1 VLKSLAKPRLIN
13 LLVIDLCRSAKAPFG
28 ELYHAKS
35 MLPYW
40 EKGKNSAVVV
50 VCSCHDRHALEG
62 RRAAQDL
69 GFVSNHGLEN
79 GCVKYHKHRAE
90 HLVYCMQGNL
100 EVVKFGSRIGVVGC
114 KLEVGIGLEPGIG
127 LPSAFGYS
135 RALADYTAFRAGGQ
149 YCSLG
154 VLPSPGEA
162 VGCQTDKCPLRH
174 E

>member
-1 VLKSLAKPRLIN
+1 MIGMPLR
-13 LLVIDLCRSAKAPFG
+13 C
-28 ELYHAKS
+28 
-35 MLPYW
+35 
-40 EKGKNSAVVV
+40 
-50 VCSCHDRHALEG
+50 

-100 EVVKFGSRIGVVGC
+100 EVVKFGPRIGVVGC

-135 RALADYTAFRAGGQ
+135 RALADYTAFRASGQ